1 MAVFQR
7 RPVRVEA
14 VQWLGDNFDDVRD
27 FVDEGALLTQGLT
40 VPDLLLVQPRDG
52 ARLTLWRGDWLL
64 RDKRG
69 RLYTCRPELFERDY
83 EAVT

>member
-14 VQWLGDNFDDVRD
+14 IQWLGDNFDDVHD
-27 FVDEGALLTQGLT
+27 FVGEGTLLTQGLT
-40 VPDLLLVQPRDG
+40 VPDLLLVQARGG

-69 RLYTCRPELFERDY
+69 RLYACRPELFEREY
-83 EAVT
+83 EAVA